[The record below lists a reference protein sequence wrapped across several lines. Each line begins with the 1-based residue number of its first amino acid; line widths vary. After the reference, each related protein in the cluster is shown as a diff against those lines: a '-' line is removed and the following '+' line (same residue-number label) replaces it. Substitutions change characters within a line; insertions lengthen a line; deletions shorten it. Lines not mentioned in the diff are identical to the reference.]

1 MLEEHYHLHVDNAG
15 TRYVNP
21 EIIIPEPNYD
31 NLPVVG
37 VSRLG
42 VGATTDTGSN
52 LLIDVE
58 VGASRT
64 TVGIGS
70 TTFEISKFSNS
81 KTSHSFKIGD
91 KFKPVGLVTAAHL
104 TKPINEF
111 ELEVLG
117 IFNDKFSAWQFSEI
131 DFIDDIKNLQDGS
144 RVRFPLFFNGQLLS
158 FEKDNTNTQS
168 ALIDLD
174 AVLLIFVNGVLQKP
188 GQSYS
193 FEGGTTFTFE
203 GSTFRRKFTS
213 AIMIMIKLIY
223 SSTKVKKE

>member
-1 MLEEHYHLHVDNAG
+1 MKYL
-15 TRYVNP
+15 
-21 EIIIPEPNYD
+21 
-31 NLPVVG
+31 
-37 VSRLG
+37 
-42 VGATTDTGSN
+42 
-52 LLIDVE
+52 
-58 VGASRT
+58 
-64 TVGIGS
+64 
-70 TTFEISKFSNS
+70 NS
-81 KTSHSFKIGD
+81 QIARPGHSFKIGD

-117 IFNDKFSAWQFSEI
+117 IFNDKFSAWQFGEI

-144 RVRFPLFFNGQLLS
+144 RVRFPLFFNGQLIS

-203 GSTFRRKFTS
+203 EAPTGETS
-213 AIMIMIKLIY
+213 PGANDHDKVDIFFYKGQDGVDVDIVDVQETIKIGDELKI
-223 SSTKVKKE
+223 TKSPIG